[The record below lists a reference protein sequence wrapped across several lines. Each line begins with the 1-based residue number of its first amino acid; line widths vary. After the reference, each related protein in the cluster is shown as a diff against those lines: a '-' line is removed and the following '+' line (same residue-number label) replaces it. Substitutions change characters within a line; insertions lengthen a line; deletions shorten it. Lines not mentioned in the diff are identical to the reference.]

1 MVLNSKTFSR
11 RAILGSMVVAAMF
24 PPPARAQQ
32 GNDPASQEASKV
44 KIRMTFNGQTMTATL
59 YDNASARDFASI
71 LPLDLKIED
80 YSTNEKITYLPH
92 KLTEAGSGP
101 FKNERPGDLCYYA
114 PWGNLALFHS
124 GYRYTS
130 GLIRLGRFDDGFEP
144 LLMRGEFPLRI
155 ELV

>member
-1 MVLNSKTFSR
+1 MALNDKTLSR
-11 RAILGSMVVAAMF
+11 RAVVASMIATAIF
-24 PPPARAQQ
+24 PPSARSQQ
-32 GNDPASQEASKV
+32 GNDPASQEPSKV
-44 KIRMTFNGQTMTATL
+44 KIRITFNGRTMTATL
-59 YDNASARDFASI
+59 YDNASARDLVSM
-71 LPLDLKIED
+71 LPLDLKIDD
-80 YSTNEKITYLPH
+80 YSTNEKITYLPR

-124 GYRYTS
+124 GYRYS
-130 GLIRLGRFDDGFEP
+130 NGLIRLGRFDDFEP

>member
-1 MVLNSKTFSR
+1 MVSNSTTLSR
-11 RAILGSMVVAAMF
+11 RSVLGSMIATAVF
-24 PPPARAQQ
+24 PPLAQGQQ
-32 GNDPASQEASKV
+32 GNDPASQEPSKV

-59 YDNASARDFASI
+59 YDNASARDFASM

-80 YSTNEKITYLPH
+80 YSTNEKITYLPR

-101 FKNERPGDLCYYA
+101 FKNERPGDLCYFA

-124 GYRYTS
+124 GYRYSS

-155 ELV
+155 ERV